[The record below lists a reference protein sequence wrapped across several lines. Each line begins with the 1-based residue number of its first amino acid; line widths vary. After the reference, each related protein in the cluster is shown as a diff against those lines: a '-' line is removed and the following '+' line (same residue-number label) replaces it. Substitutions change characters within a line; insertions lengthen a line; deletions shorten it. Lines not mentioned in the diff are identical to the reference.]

1 MQALDVQL
9 HAFARQ
15 LALVDAAAF
24 AAAAT
29 LFERQSAAVDAAAA
43 ELNALSAAGQAAS
56 SDRFRMCTDE
66 TQLSRCGF
74 AGVRNRGPEAG
85 VDSACS

>member
-15 LALVDAAAF
+15 LALADAAAF

-29 LFERQSAAVDAAAA
+29 LFERRPAAVDVAAA
-43 ELNALSAAGQAAS
+43 ELDALSAAGQAAS
-56 SDRFRMCTDE
+56 SDRFRRCTDE
-66 TQLSRCGF
+66 KLSRCGF
-74 AGVRNRGPEAG
+74 AGVRKGGPQATP
-85 VDSACS
+85 DLARS